1 MIYAAV
7 KAGYLPSEPK
17 PIEVFEGS
25 LAAAAKWVA
34 TNPGAVMIIAN
45 PDTSNPNGVK
55 TTIEQ
60 LFGGK
65 QLAGQLCKAMAKYI
79 VQLYRRAE
87 VARTEPSRKAYAER
101 VARDAAVS
109 AGLI

>member
-1 MIYAAV
+1 MIYAAI
-7 KAGYLPSEPK
+7 KAGYLPIEPN

-55 TTIEQ
+55 TTVEQ
-60 LFGGK
+60 LFGDR
-65 QLAGQLCKAMAKYI
+65 QLAEQICKAMAQYVK
-79 VQLYRRAE
+79 QLYIRAE
-87 VARTEPSRKAYAER
+87 TARATSGQKEYNAR
-101 VARDAAVS
+101 VARDFANS
-109 AGLI
+109 TGLI